1 MQSVLYT
8 KFGEEPPSE
17 IKLLFSEISE
27 LPDSTEQGL
36 YWDGKEL
43 NFHWYDEHHQVER
56 AVSFNFRETLSDL
69 QKKLGPPPKE
79 LLGKALGKGECL
91 TVWDLSGGTGRDA
104 LSFYHWG
111 HKVKVFERHP
121 VIAALLINALRTQPK
136 MMERFEV
143 VFGSAHEMSHY
154 DEPEVIYYDPMYPD
168 DVKKSRPR
176 KEMALFK
183 VLTGGDT
190 DQEIVLDWAIN
201 SGAKR
206 IILKR
211 PLKARPGVG
220 ESNPKP
226 TASFKGKTIRFDLW
240 QRG

>member
-1 MQSVLYT
+1 MQDVLYT
-8 KFGEEPPSE
+8 KFGQEPPIE
-17 IKLLFSEISE
+17 IRPLFNEIRE
-27 LPDSTEQGL
+27 LPDSPEEGL

-43 NFHWYDEHHQVER
+43 KFHWYDEHHQIER
-56 AVSFNFRETLSDL
+56 EVYFNFRETLSDL

-79 LLGKALGKGECL
+79 LLGRALGKGESL
-91 TVWDLSGGTGRDA
+91 EVWDISGGTGRDA

-121 VIAALLINALRTQPK
+121 IIAALLINALRLEPR
-136 MMERFEV
+136 MIERFEV
-143 VFGSAHEMSHY
+143 VYGSAHELNHI
-154 DEPEVIYYDPMYPD
+154 ETPEVIYYDPMYPEEI
-168 DVKKSRPR
+168 KKSRPR

-183 VLTGGDT
+183 VLTNGDS
-190 DQEIVLDWAIN
+190 DQETVLDWALN

-211 PLKARPGVG
+211 PIKAS
-220 ESNPKP
+220 ECSPKP